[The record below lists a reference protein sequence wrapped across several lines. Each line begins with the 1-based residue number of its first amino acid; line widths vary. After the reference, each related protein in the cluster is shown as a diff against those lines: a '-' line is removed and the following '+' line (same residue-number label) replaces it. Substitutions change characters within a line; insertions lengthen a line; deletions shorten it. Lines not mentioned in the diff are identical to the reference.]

1 VESVPA
7 VLDLR
12 SYQPDLISLPA
23 FLTAAAMLALGVGVV
38 VRERA
43 SRESRSFLLLT
54 WTVIVWQLCFSFM
67 YAAALPGPALF
78 WARAAYLGIPL
89 IPPAIYGFTVQVL
102 RIAHRRRTLVR
113 LGWGVS
119 AAFVLVI
126 VFTPAVITGLHRY
139 EWGYYPHFSVG
150 PGAVYLACFLA
161 LLVAA
166 LGEYVLELRREPTGR
181 SRARVKALLLA
192 FAIAYPAV
200 LDYLP
205 VYGVALYPVGFVFVL
220 GFLVASARA
229 IRRYRLVDLTPSF
242 AADQILSTMA
252 DPLIVADAR
261 GVIRIANGAV
271 SILGFEPQAL
281 TGRPL
286 EVLALDDES
295 EQRAIR
301 ALLGDPAVRDLE
313 MRWGGVEVSVSVSEL
328 RHGAAG
334 TGEVLGVVI
343 IARDIRDR
351 KRAEEALHRS
361 EEQLRQSQKMEAVG
375 RLAGGV
381 AHDFNNLLTIINGQA
396 RLLLEEPAAPDELQ
410 RGLEEVVRAGNRA
423 AELTRQLLAFSRRQV
438 LQPRLVDLNAVISET
453 ERMLRRLIGED
464 VELVV
469 SLDAGLD
476 PVMADAGQ
484 MAQVLMNLAVNA
496 RDAMPGGGR
505 LRLES
510 RNVRLQAPLAWSAGR
525 LEPGDYVRLSV
536 RDTGTGIE
544 PDHLT
549 RIFEPFFTTKGVG
562 KGTGLGLSTVYGI
575 VQQSGGVMRVE
586 SEVGRGTC
594 FEIYLARAEAPAEAA
609 ESAPAAP
616 PAARGTE
623 TVLLVE
629 DDRSVRA
636 LARQVLR
643 RRGYRVIEA
652 ENGRHALEVGTA
664 YPGHIDLLLSDV
676 VMPELGGPQL
686 AERLCAAR
694 PGLRV
699 HFVSGYTDDAIGSSG
714 ALRQGIPLLE
724 KPFTPT
730 ELAGRVR
737 EVLDAPVPEGLS
749 QSVA

>member
-1 VESVPA
+1 LESVSA

-12 SYQPDLISLPA
+12 SYQPDLISIPA

-43 SRESRSFLLLT
+43 SRESRSFLLLAGM
-54 WTVIVWQLCFSFM
+54 VSVWQLCFCFM

-78 WARAAYLGIPL
+78 WARAAYLGIPF

-102 RIAHRRRTLVR
+102 RIAHRRRALVR

-119 AAFVLVI
+119 AAFVV
-126 VFTPAVITGLHRY
+126 VTVSTPAVITGLHHF
-139 EWGYYPHFSVG
+139 EWGYYPRFSAG
-150 PGAVYLACFLA
+150 PGALYLACFLA

-166 LGEYVLELRREPTGR
+166 LGEYVLMLRRKPTGR

-192 FAIAYPAV
+192 FAVAYPAV

-205 VYGVALYPVGFVFVL
+205 AYGVELYPVGFVFVL

-271 SILGFEPQAL
+271 SVLGFEPDAL

-286 EVLALDDES
+286 EALAPDDEPQ
-295 EQRAIR
+295 QRAIR
-301 ALLGDPAVRDLE
+301 ALLGDPTVRDVE

-328 RHGAAG
+328 RHGSDG
-334 TGEVLGVVI
+334 VLGVVI

-361 EEQLRQSQKMEAVG
+361 EAQLRQAQKMEAVG

-381 AHDFNNLLTIINGQA
+381 AHDFNNLLTVINGQA
-396 RLLLEEPAAPDELQ
+396 RLLLEEPAAPAELQ
-410 RGLEEVVRAGNRA
+410 RGLEEVVSAGNRA

-438 LQPRLVDLNAVISET
+438 LQPKRVDLNAVISET

-484 MAQVLMNLAVNA
+484 MAPVLMNLAVNA
-496 RDAMPGGGR
+496 RDAMPHGGR

-510 RNVRLQAPLAWSAGR
+510 RNVRLEAPVAGSAGR

-536 RDTGTGIE
+536 RDTGTGIA
-544 PDHLT
+544 PDHLS

-575 VQQSGGVMRVE
+575 VRQSGGVMRVE

-594 FEIYLARAEAPAEAA
+594 FEIYLARAGAPEEAA
-609 ESAPAAP
+609 DAAPAAP
-616 PAARGTE
+616 PSARGSE

-643 RRGYRVIEA
+643 RRGYRVVEA
-652 ENGRHALEVGTA
+652 ENGRHALEVATA
-664 YPGHIDLLLSDV
+664 HPGPVDLLLSDV

-699 HFVSGYTDDAIGSSG
+699 LFTSGYTDDAIGHSG
-714 ALRQGIPLLE
+714 ALRRGVPLLE
-724 KPFTPT
+724 KPFTPA
-730 ELAGRVR
+730 ELASRVR
-737 EVLDAPVPEGLS
+737 EVLDAPVPEALR